1 MRSPGW
7 PLKER
12 NVRKLWENS
21 VGLLRI
27 LPFGCLLSLPL
38 PLPLLL
44 LLLILLREVEGE
56 IEGWRTTEG
65 VVLIDLGPN
74 FGVWAASCPWILDVE
89 TSVCSGYEV
98 DMNAGGQQEASG
110 GRHCSR
116 GGGQHGERSE
126 ERAVTIIE

>member
-27 LPFGCLLSLPL
+27 LPFGCLLSL
-38 PLPLLL
+38 LLR
-44 LLLILLREVEGE
+44 LILMLSREIEGE
-56 IEGWRTTEG
+56 IGGWRTTEG

-89 TSVCSGYEV
+89 ASVCGGYEV
-98 DMNAGGQQEASG
+98 DANAEGQQEASG
-110 GRHCSR
+110 SRHCSR
-116 GGGQHGERSE
+116 GGAQHGERSE
-126 ERAVTIIE
+126 ERAVPIIE

>member
-27 LPFGCLLSLPL
+27 LPFGCLLSL
-38 PLPLLL
+38 LLL
-44 LLLILLREVEGE
+44 LLLMLLREVEGE

-89 TSVCSGYEV
+89 TSVCGGYEV
-98 DMNAGGQQEASG
+98 DVNAEGQQKASG
-110 GRHCSR
+110 RGYCSR
-116 GGGQHGERSE
+116 GGVQHGERE
-126 ERAVTIIE
+126 VKREL

>member
-27 LPFGCLLSLPL
+27 LPFGCLFS
-38 PLPLLL
+38 LLL
-44 LLLILLREVEGE
+44 RLILMLSREIEGE
-56 IEGWRTTEG
+56 IGGWRTTEG

-89 TSVCSGYEV
+89 ASVCGEYEV
-98 DMNAGGQQEASG
+98 DVNAEGQQEASD

-116 GGGQHGERSE
+116 GEAQHGERSE

>member
-21 VGLLRI
+21 VGLSRI

-38 PLPLLL
+38 PLLLL
-44 LLLILLREVEGE
+44 MLLREVEGE
-56 IEGWRTTEG
+56 IGGWRTTEG

-74 FGVWAASCPWILDVE
+74 FGVWAASRPWILDVE
-89 TSVCSGYEV
+89 ASVCGGYEV
-98 DMNAGGQQEASG
+98 DVNAEGQ
-110 GRHCSR
+110 
-116 GGGQHGERSE
+116 
-126 ERAVTIIE
+126 